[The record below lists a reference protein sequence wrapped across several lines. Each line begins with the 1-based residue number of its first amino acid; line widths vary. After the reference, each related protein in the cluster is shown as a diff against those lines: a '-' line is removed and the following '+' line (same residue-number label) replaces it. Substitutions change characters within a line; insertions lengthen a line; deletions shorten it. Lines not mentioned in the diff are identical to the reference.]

1 MRIEKIIVVGLGYV
15 GLPLA
20 RALAE
25 KFDRV
30 IGFDT
35 NESRVETLK
44 KGIDPNEG
52 GFDKTL
58 AASRL
63 LCTSK
68 PADIVGGDL
77 YIVAVPTPVG
87 GAHVPDLK
95 PLESASEMVGRVM
108 RKGAI
113 VCYESTV
120 YPGVTEDVCVPI
132 LERTSGLKRSVD
144 FKVGYSP
151 ERINPGDKV
160 NRLDTVVKI
169 VSGEDE
175 ETAHKLKSVY
185 ETVALAGIHVAPSIK
200 VAEAAKVIENT
211 QRDINI
217 ALMNELAIIFDRMGI
232 STHEVL
238 SAARTKW
245 NFLPFA
251 PGLVGGHCIG
261 VDPYYLT
268 YKSQEL
274 GYIPQVIL
282 SGRGINDSMGAFVAQ
297 KTIKLLCSSQEGRIA
312 HARIGILGLTFKE
325 NVPDIRNSKVV
336 DIVRELDAFG
346 ASVFVHDP
354 LADPEEAMREYGV
367 ELYPREQLVALDA
380 VILAVRHRSYEEQGL
395 GAVVRSLKESR
406 GVFVDIKSAF
416 PGAARFRNIVYWAL

>member
-1 MRIEKIIVVGLGYV
+1 MRIEKIVVVGLGYV

-25 KFDRV
+25 KFDEV

-35 NESRVETLK
+35 NESRVEALK

-52 GFDKTL
+52 HYDEAL
-58 AASRL
+58 AETRLSLTASF
-63 LCTSK
+63 
-68 PADIVGGDL
+68 ADIRGADF

-87 GAHVPDLK
+87 AAHVPDLK
-95 PLESASEMVGRVM
+95 PLESASEMVGQVM
-108 RKGAI
+108 SKGAI

-120 YPGVTEDVCVPI
+120 YPGATEEVCVPI
-132 LERTSGLKRSVD
+132 LERASGLKRGVD

-151 ERINPGDKV
+151 ERINPGDRV

-175 ETAHKLKSVY
+175 ETAAAIRSVY
-185 ETVALAGIHVAPSIK
+185 ETVVAAGIHVASSIK

-217 ALMNELAIIFDRMGI
+217 ALMNELSIIFDRMGI
-232 STHEVL
+232 STNEVL

-245 NFLPFA
+245 NFLPFS

-282 SGRGINDSMGAFVAQ
+282 SGRGINDSMGAYIAQ

-312 HARIGILGLTFKE
+312 HARVGILGLTFKE
-325 NVPDIRNSKVV
+325 NVSDIRNSKVA
-336 DIVRELDAFG
+336 DIVKELDAFG

-367 ELYPREQLVALDA
+367 DLYPREQLIALDA
-380 VILAVRHRSYEEQGL
+380 VILAVRHKCYEEQGL
-395 GAVVRSLKESR
+395 GAVVRSLKGNR
-406 GVFVDIKSAF
+406 GVFIDVKSAF
-416 PGAARFRNIVYWAL
+416 PGAARFDNLVYWAL